1 LATSAQI
8 EAVQQIQGTYSLI
21 TGSAAFTDVSNYAS
35 LGLGTPATIKVLLYI
50 QDSTGALFYKNA
62 GYDTANFASPDLEPL
77 LGTDTYS
84 FTLPTDITG
93 AYLTGQYT
101 ISMKTQVIDP
111 SGTVNAYKVLYQN
124 ITATCNGIIVIGEGS
139 VAYNVA
145 QVSITDQTN
154 YKTYTA
160 LTNTII
166 LYPPPSTGQAS
177 QTLVAS
183 GSPATL
189 VYAPPMGTF
198 PYTGIW
204 QWDITSDIT
213 YTDTVTGA
221 STTCRVTKQGSFSVE
236 QSQLC
241 KVLCLLEKYRNEFLL
256 QKTAKNV
263 PEMTERYLLAMAE
276 YLFAV
281 ESETCGKPQSTID
294 AHIAKIYALTGID
307 PTCDCGCGD
316 GTSQPLVPTTSING
330 TNGTNGTSFL
340 QGAGAPANNLG
351 SVGDSYLNISNGDVY
366 LKTGA
371 STWTYM
377 GSLLGATGA
386 TGATGAAG
394 ANGADGVAVLY
405 NNYANAS
412 TAGTVGFETLDSYS
426 IPANTL
432 SADGDEVKIHTVFTT
447 NATSPSASQ
456 LVRLTFNGASLIST
470 LNTGFF
476 ASNIVNIE
484 INARISRVSNTS
496 AKYEVEVLFNAQTL
510 AGQQTDRRF
519 IQGVT
524 TIGTLNFTTTAYTVA
539 AQGDSVVAGDITSA
553 ALEIVYYK
561 IS

>member
-1 LATSAQI
+1 MATSAQI

-35 LGLGTPATIKVLLYI
+35 LGLGTPVTIKVLLYI

-124 ITATCNGIIVIGEGS
+124 ITATCNGIIVVGEGS

-145 QVSITDQTN
+145 QVSVTDQTN

-177 QTLVAS
+177 QTSVAS

-371 STWTYM
+371 STWTYT

-394 ANGADGVAVLY
+394 ANGADGVALLY
-405 NNYANAS
+405 NNYSGAA
-412 TAGTVGFETLDSYS
+412 TTGTLIETLDSFN
-426 IPANTL
+426 IPANTFATNGDMVQVTTEFTATA
-432 SADGDEVKIHTVFTT
+432 SAFQPVTIYFNGSAVILGLFYGNPVNRIQLQVQISRTGAGTVQITGTAYFKST
-447 NATSPSASQ
+447 NNVISATSIPITTAGG
-456 LVRLTFNGASLIST
+456 LNFAGT
-470 LNTGFF
+470 L
-476 ASNIVNIE
+476 AVA
-484 INARISRVSNTS
+484 ARATS
-496 AKYEVEVLFNAQTL
+496 A
-510 AGQQTDRRF
+510 
-519 IQGVT
+519 T
-524 TIGTLNFTTTAYTVA
+524 T
-539 AQGDSVVAGDITSA
+539 GDITN
-553 ALEIVYYK
+553 LYLRGELYNI
-561 IS
+561 